1 LDKIEAGFA
10 ADDDK
15 MGVLKTICAVDWID
29 VILTIN
35 GMIRNKVETVGVK
48 KGCMPAALFT

>member
-10 ADDDK
+10 ADEDK
-15 MGVLKTICAVDWID
+15 MGVLKTIFTVDWID

-35 GMIRNKVETVGVK
+35 GMIRNNAEAVGGK
-48 KGCMPAALFT
+48 KGCKHAALFT